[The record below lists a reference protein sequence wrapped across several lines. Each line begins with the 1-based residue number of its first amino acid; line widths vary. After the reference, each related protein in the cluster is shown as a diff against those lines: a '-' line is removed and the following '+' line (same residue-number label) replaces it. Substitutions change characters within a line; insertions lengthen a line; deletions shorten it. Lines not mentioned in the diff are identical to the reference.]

1 MFNIMKKISFLILL
15 FASSFLTK
23 GQTIIT
29 SSNYTALTKFQ
40 TVNSS
45 KDEKYNLSLAKLS
58 TTGKHILLLEHV
70 IVDYSKNLM
79 DTAGISIQLD
89 VYKEIKRGT
98 NTWAEMDKVFLFPTA
113 NQPATNS
120 TGRVFSFDLPDTLLY
135 DIKNQKI
142 WEFTLINKDTKSK
155 YNTTVKSQIGLSDI
169 GKNFFI
175 TNNSTIN
182 LKNTKGSFDDISTY
196 KTKLIPLYS
205 LFRKDSTYLSK
216 NLGTSNETSS
226 AGNLLKKIYIT
237 NEGKYVITFQD
248 NLASEI
254 EMFPTKKYKYIGQL
268 FIIDKMPFEITNCNC
283 GEYSTKATR
292 SSGNNTTDGI
302 INTFKDKTQHRILFS
317 NKGRFLEKVTV
328 EVY

>member
-1 MFNIMKKISFLILL
+1 MKKISFLILL
-15 FASSFLTK
+15 LVSVFLIK
-23 GQTIIT
+23 GQTLIT
-29 SSNYTALTKFQ
+29 SSNYTTLTKFQ

-45 KDEKYNLSLAKLS
+45 KDEKYNLSLAKLN
-58 TTGKHILLLEHV
+58 TTGKHILLVEHI

-89 VYKEIKRGT
+89 IYKEIKRGT

-135 DIKNQKI
+135 DIKNQRI

-155 YNTTVKSQIGLSDI
+155 YTTVKSQIGLSDI

-175 TNNSTIN
+175 TNSSAIR

-205 LFRKDSTYLSK
+205 LFRKDSSYISK
-216 NLGTSNETSS
+216 NLGESS
-226 AGNLLKKIYIT
+226 EANVAGDILKKIYIT
-237 NEGKYVITFQD
+237 QEGKYIITFQD

-254 EMFPTKKYKYIGQL
+254 EMFPIKKYKYIGKL
-268 FIIDKMPFEITNCNC
+268 FIIDKIPFEITNCNC
-283 GEYSTKATR
+283 GEYSTRGTG
-292 SSGNNTTDGI
+292 SSGNSITDGI

-317 NKGRFLEKVTV
+317 NKGRFLEKVSV
-328 EVY
+328 EIY